1 DGKTFYSSAGGNNKI
16 RVFSFIDGT
25 LTEQSPILMQ
35 NPNVRT
41 FTPMGISISPDG
53 KFLYT
58 ANNENN
64 SVSKIDLAS
73 AKTVATTNVGADP
86 YTAQIT
92 KDGSAIYVTNW
103 GEDSVTVLNPND

>member
-1 DGKTFYSSAGGNNKI
+1 
-16 RVFSFIDGT
+16 
-25 LTEQSPILMQ
+25 
-35 NPNVRT
+35 
-41 FTPMGISISPDG
+41 MGISISPDG

-64 SVSKIDLAS
+64 SVSKIDLA
-73 AKTVATTNVGADP
+73 TGQIVATTTVGADP

-103 GEDSVTVLNPND
+103 GEETVTVLNPNDLTVVKRIPVGTHPNAIAENPATGLMYVAD